1 MKNKNI
7 NFKVWDGGSGHIF
20 ATLREA
26 QRFCND
32 YIRLRNEFYA
42 ITETTKPA
50 THKYLITA

>member
-1 MKNKNI
+1 MKNK

-26 QRFCND
+26 EKYAAD
-32 YIRLRNEFYA
+32 YIRIRREFYA

-50 THKYLITA
+50 THKYLFTA